1 MSSAIAIGAK
11 PGAFAQR
18 CDVRFP
24 GTEPADQEL
33 PVGGSAREERG
44 LEDLPSGGWTGLGQ
58 PSVLSLDDC
67 GAGRL
72 GLAAS
77 AVDRRRPGQC
87 PLATVRLR
95 RPARISSGTAPDS
108 PSRRPPKPSHA
119 IAFHLLF
126 AKFSHFPGCS
136 VERQP
141 KRRPRRRASW
151 DSDAFK
157 RGPFLSA
164 SRLSQTQGGRWRPGG
179 ACSATPRPF
188 RVRPAR
194 PRWRAPPNRQRFRE
208 PEDRGGTRPPGVP
221 TPDRSSRGQGN
232 FPVTPADLS
241 NCPPSPLASGLRL
254 PYTHRIVD
262 TMSGSVGT
270 RSVCDCAMRRFP
282 TSVGQRFRSSRWF

>member
-11 PGAFAQR
+11 PRAFAQR

-44 LEDLPSGGWTGLGQ
+44 LEDLPSGGWTGLGR

-67 GAGRL
+67 GQADL
-72 GLAAS
+72 GLQRAPSAVLGQSRPRWRPFAS
-77 AVDRRRPGQC
+77 AG
-87 PLATVRLR
+87 L
-95 RPARISSGTAPDS
+95 ARISSWTVPNS
-108 PSRRPPKPSHA
+108 PSRQPPQPSR
-119 IAFHLLF
+119 AFAAHSFF

-164 SRLSQTQGGRWRPGG
+164 SRLSQTQVGHWRPGG

-188 RVRPAR
+188 RPSASVRRGGTGALRQTASASGNRKTEAVPAR
-194 PRWRAPPNRQRFRE
+194 PECRGRTAPPVAKE
-208 PEDRGGTRPPGVP
+208 ISPSRPPICP
-221 TPDRSSRGQGN
+221 TALLPLLR
-232 FPVTPADLS
+232 PA
-241 NCPPSPLASGLRL
+241 
-254 PYTHRIVD
+254 
-262 TMSGSVGT
+262 
-270 RSVCDCAMRRFP
+270 CDCP
-282 TSVGQRFRSSRWF
+282 ILIG